1 MIRTRIVEARAGKI
15 AGHIEEVELGWC
27 LLAEVPVEK
36 KQPAPPMPG
45 MPPPTPLVCKVN
57 GRNCFIIGHSWDIE
71 TKAIGTLGGDLEEI
85 TKAYGLPDAILI
97 LIVQEIPV
105 APSGLVKAP
114 AAALDQLD
122 QMGGAR
128 RLANGWKLD

>member
-15 AGHIEEVELGWC
+15 AGHIEEIELGWC

-45 MPPPTPLVCKVN
+45 MPPPAPLVCKVN

-71 TKAIGTLGGDLEEI
+71 TKPIAAGNLEAQTE
-85 TKAYGLPDAILI
+85 ASALPDAILI

-114 AAALDQLD
+114 AAALEQLD
-122 QMGGAR
+122 QMGGR
-128 RLANGWKLD
+128 RLANGRKLD